1 MMRFLADEN
10 CDASIVRA
18 LRSLGHDVEYVA
30 ELSPGETDTNLLDKA
45 NRDQRILI
53 TEDRDFSN
61 LIFRDKRNAFG
72 VIYVR
77 VAVAKRT
84 LKSQL
89 VADFVTNH
97 KASLALKLVVITENK
112 IRLRTLPTPAN
123 GSD

>member
-89 VADFVTNH
+89 VAVLLQTT
-97 KASLALKLVVITENK
+97 KRALH
-112 IRLRTLPTPAN
+112 
-123 GSD
+123 